1 MDCMFDAVMYR
12 VKFLLSYHHR
22 SNQSTAIPVFYQ
34 NCLSPIS
41 LISRTMSRSSF
52 PCPGKKKCNEIP
64 SLIPMPKRQEP
75 LVKAWMISSG
85 HRVMVETRYDLSNT
99 MAHFTASSADSFFW
113 EISLFLQSVF
123 LKICSFPL

>member
-1 MDCMFDAVMYR
+1 
-12 VKFLLSYHHR
+12 
-22 SNQSTAIPVFYQ
+22 
-34 NCLSPIS
+34 
-41 LISRTMSRSSF
+41 MSRSSF

-99 MAHFTASSADSFFW
+99 MAHFAASSADSAMRAL
-113 EISLFLQSVF
+113 IKLVLNQRKLSYLFSYDYTNETTDSDIIINKL
-123 LKICSFPL
+123 CSPWYYG